1 MRRREFI
8 TLLGSAAASS
18 LSWPLA
24 VRAQQA
30 ERMQRVG
37 VLEIL
42 SETDPQV
49 PFRHARLRDGLQ
61 KSGWVEG
68 RNIQIDYRFAA
79 ANPDLIRAHAAE
91 LVGLTPDVLVGQ
103 STPVLEA
110 LLKLTRS
117 LPIVFVE
124 VSDPVS
130 AGFVPNLARPGG
142 NTTGFSNFEYT
153 IAGKWLELLKEAA
166 PETKRV
172 AVLLFRGDPSWSRYL
187 APIEASAPSLGI
199 QVTRIFLGDADDAEH
214 DINAFAQEPHGGL
227 ITTNN
232 PRAYLQR
239 ELICKLAIRHRLPA
253 VYPARIY
260 TTSDGLMSYGID
272 NSDLY
277 WHAASY
283 VDRILRGERPGDLPV
298 QQPTKFEFVI
308 NMKTAKAIGLAI
320 PPALPLRADEVIE

>member
-1 MRRREFI
+1 MR
-8 TLLGSAAASS
+8 
-18 LSWPLA
+18 
-24 VRAQQA
+24 
-30 ERMQRVG
+30 RVG

-42 SETDPQV
+42 AETDPQV
-49 PFRHARLRDGLQ
+49 PFRHARLQDGLQ

-68 RNIQIDYRFAA
+68 HNVQIDYRFAA
-79 ANPDLIRAHAAE
+79 ANPDRIRDHAAE
-91 LVGLTPDVLVGQ
+91 LVGLAPDVVVGQ

-142 NTTGFSNFEYT
+142 NITGFSNFEYT

-166 PETKRV
+166 PATKRV

-187 APIEASAPSLGI
+187 APVEASAPSFGI
-199 QVTRIFLGDADDAEH
+199 EVTRIFLGDADDTERE
-214 DINAFAQEPHGGL
+214 INSFAQEPHGGL

-239 ELICKLAIRHRLPA
+239 ELICRLAIRHRLPA

-272 NSDLY
+272 NSALY
-277 WHAASY
+277 WNAASY
-283 VDRILRGERPGDLPV
+283 VDRILRGEKPGDLPV

-308 NMKTAKAIGLAI
+308 NMKTAKALGITI
-320 PPALPLRADEVIE
+320 PSALLTSADEVIE